1 MFISSIYDI
10 QCSEWQMNPQQVAKT
25 GDGLAPH
32 TARGP
37 CRIRIRHAGSERFGG
52 IFVPTVV
59 GSNKAVN

>member
-1 MFISSIYDI
+1 
-10 QCSEWQMNPQQVAKT
+10 MNPQQVAKT